1 MKILF
6 LTNLLPY
13 PLDNGGKIKTYT
25 TLQGLSRADYSV
37 DLVCFTEDKM
47 GINDVPIELSRMCNR
62 VEQIFLRL
70 TTAENKK
77 YMMQTAMRSLFSKCS
92 FGLYKYK
99 SQEMVLK
106 LKKLS
111 ESTRYDCIYYDHLQM
126 CIYKPYLDALFPGCK
141 TVLDEHNCE
150 TLIILRNAQNS
161 SNIVKRLFLYL
172 EAYKL
177 RYFEAR
183 CLNTVDASIVL
194 SQEDYRMLRGLCKN
208 DFPHKVIP
216 IGVQDRGIKQNM
228 PIEKCLNIL
237 FIGTLTWEPNNKGM
251 QWFLR
256 EVVPLLDASG
266 FQYSLYIVGK
276 NPSRELKELIGVHDN
291 IFLTGYVDSI
301 DEYYDKCHCMV
312 VPLFIGSGQRVKIIE
327 AFSKGMPVVSTS
339 IGAEGLRY
347 SHGDNILIAD
357 NADEFVH
364 NIVAISEEQRK
375 KISVMGRQ
383 TYEEHYSP
391 GAVQAKILGV
401 IDCTVNCKQG

>member
-25 TLQGLSRADYSV
+25 TLQGLSMAGHRV
-37 DLVCFTEDKM
+37 DLACFTEDRM
-47 GINDVPIELSRMCNR
+47 GMDDIPIELSRICNR
-62 VEQIFLRL
+62 VEQTFLRL

-77 YMMQTAMRSLFSKCS
+77 HMVQIAMRSLFSRYS
-92 FGLYKYK
+92 FGLYKYR
-99 SQEMVLK
+99 SQDMFLT

-111 ESTRYDCIYYDHLQM
+111 ESARYDCIYYDHLQM
-126 CIYKPYLDALFPGCK
+126 CIYKPYLDTLFPGCK

-161 SNIVKRLFLYL
+161 SNIVKKLFLYL

-177 RYFEAR
+177 RRFEAG

-194 SQEDYRMLRGLCKN
+194 SQEDYDIMRGLCKH
-208 DFPHKVIP
+208 DFPHKIIP
-216 IGVQDRGIKQNM
+216 IGVQDRGIKKQASTSGRG
-228 PIEKCLNIL
+228 LNIL
-237 FIGTLTWEPNNKGM
+237 FVGTLTWEPNDKGM

-256 EVVPLLDASG
+256 EVVPSLDASG
-266 FQYSLYIVGK
+266 FRYSLYIVGK
-276 NPSRELKELIGVHDN
+276 NPSRELKGLIGPRKN
-291 IFLTGYVDSI
+291 IILTGYVDSI
-301 DEYYDKCHCMV
+301 DEYYDRCHCMV

-339 IGAEGLRY
+339 IGAEGLHY

-357 NADEFVH
+357 DADGFVR

-375 KISVMGRQ
+375 RISVRGRQ
-383 TYEEHYSP
+383 TYEYYYSP
-391 GAVQAKILGV
+391 VAVQKEIMSM
-401 IDCTVNCKQG
+401 INEI